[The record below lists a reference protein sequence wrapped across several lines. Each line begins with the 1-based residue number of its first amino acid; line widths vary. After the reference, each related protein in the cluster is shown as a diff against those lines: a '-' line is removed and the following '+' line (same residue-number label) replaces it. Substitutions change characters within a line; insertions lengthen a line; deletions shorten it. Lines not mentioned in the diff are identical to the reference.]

1 MDLLARART
10 FVRIVE
16 AGSLSAAARSF
27 RLSLPAVSRQ
37 VQTLEDELGA
47 KLLQRT
53 TRSLRLTDAGRRVHE
68 HATRL
73 VLAADAAV
81 ASVHESRAVRGP
93 VVVSASVTLG
103 ILRIVPGLAALTREH
118 PALELRLRLEDR
130 SADLVSEGV
139 DIAVRAGMELPS
151 STGLVA
157 VPLARFER
165 HLVASPAYLKRN
177 GTPKNVAALA
187 RHAAVVGADSSADW
201 SFVEDGE
208 EARVSPRPSLRVS
221 TLLGVREAVLADLGL
236 AVLPNFVVAAQLE
249 SGALKQVLPGA
260 KLTPVTSH
268 ALYRV
273 EQRGTPRIQAV
284 LGYLQRAMPFVA
296 ASSG

>member
-1 MDLLARART
+1 MDLLSRART

-16 AGSLSAAARSF
+16 SGSLSAAARSY

-53 TRSLRLTDAGRRVHE
+53 TRSLRLTEAGRRFHE

-73 VLAADAAV
+73 VQEADAAL
-81 ASVHESRAVRGP
+81 ASVQESRAVRGP
-93 VVVSASVTLG
+93 IVVSASVTLG
-103 ILRIVPGLAALTREH
+103 VLRIVPGLSTLSREH
-118 PALELRLRLEDR
+118 PGLQLRLRLEDR

-165 HLVASPAYLKRN
+165 YLVASPGYLKRS
-177 GTPKNVAALA
+177 GVPKNVAALA
-187 RHAAVVGADSSADW
+187 RHAAVLGLDSSGEW
-201 SFVEDGE
+201 SFSEEGD
-208 EARVSPRPSLRVS
+208 EARVSVRPSLRVS
-221 TLLGVREAVLADLGL
+221 TLLGVREAALGGLGL
-236 AVLPNFVVAAQLE
+236 ALLPNFVVAEALR
-249 SGALKQVLPGA
+249 SGALKQVLPSV

-284 LGYLQRAMPFVA
+284 LGYLQRALPFEA
-296 ASSG
+296 A

>member
-1 MDLLARART
+1 MDLLSRART

-53 TRSLRLTDAGRRVHE
+53 TRSLRLTEAGRRFHE

-73 VLAADAAV
+73 VQEADAAL
-81 ASVHESRAVRGP
+81 ASVQESRAVRGP
-93 VVVSASVTLG
+93 VVVSASVTLAV
-103 ILRIVPGLAALTREH
+103 LRIVPGLSALTREH

-165 HLVASPAYLKRN
+165 HLFASPGYLKRN

-187 RHAAVVGADSSADW
+187 GHAAVLGMDSPGAW
-201 SFVEDGE
+201 TFWEDGE
-208 EARVSPRPSLRVS
+208 ETSVAVRPSLRVS
-221 TLLGVREAVLADLGL
+221 TLLGVREAVVADLGL
-236 AVLPNFVVAAQLE
+236 ALLPDFVVSEQLE
-249 SGALKQVLPGA
+249 SGALKQVLPSA

-284 LGYLQRAMPFVA
+284 LGYLQRALPA
-296 ASSG
+296 

>member
-1 MDLLARART
+1 MDLLSRART

-16 AGSLSAAARSF
+16 AGSLSAAARTF

-53 TRSLRLTDAGRRVHE
+53 TRSLRLTEAGRRFHE
-68 HATRL
+68 HAARL
-73 VLAADAAV
+73 VQAADAAL
-81 ASVHESRAVRGP
+81 ASVQESRAVRGP

-103 ILRIVPGLAALTREH
+103 VLRIVPGLSALAREH
-118 PALELRLRLEDR
+118 PELALTLRLEDR

-139 DIAVRAGMELPS
+139 DVAVRAGMELPS

-157 VPLARFER
+157 VPLASFER
-165 HLVASPAYLKRN
+165 HLVASPAYLKRR

-187 RHAAVVGADSSADW
+187 SHAAVLGTESPAEW
-201 SFVEDGE
+201 RFFEEDE
-208 EARVSPRPSLRVS
+208 ESRVTVRPSLRVT

-236 AVLPNFVVAAQLE
+236 ALLPSFVVATQLA
-249 SGALKQVLPGA
+249 SGALKSVLPRA
-260 KLTPVTSH
+260 KLAPVTSH

-273 EQRGTPRIQAV
+273 EQRGSPRIRAV
-284 LGYLQRAMPFVA
+284 LGYLQRALPFHA
-296 ASSG
+296 A

>member
-1 MDLLARART
+1 MDLLSRART

-53 TRSLRLTDAGRRVHE
+53 TRSLRLTDAGRRFHE

-73 VLAADAAV
+73 VHEADAAL
-81 ASVHESRAVRGP
+81 ASVQESRAVRGP

-103 ILRIVPGLAALTREH
+103 VLRIVPGLSSLTREH
-118 PALELRLRLEDR
+118 PGLDLRLRLEDR

-151 STGLVA
+151 STGLIA

-165 HLVASPAYLKRN
+165 HLVASPGYLKRN
-177 GTPKNVAALA
+177 GSPKNVAALA
-187 RHAAVVGADSSADW
+187 RHAAVLGMDSGGDW
-201 SFVEDGE
+201 SFSEEGEDV
-208 EARVSPRPSLRVS
+208 RVSVRPSLRVS

-236 AVLPNFVVAAQLE
+236 ALLPNFVVSEQLK
-249 SGALKQVLPGA
+249 SGALKRVLPSA
-260 KLTPVTSH
+260 TLTPVTSH

-284 LGYLQRAMPFVA
+284 LGYLQRALPFGSA
-296 ASSG
+296 